1 MSLGGAVRLRR
12 SPRPSAPKRFFATVQ
27 NKLHWAIHGQTAAEV
42 IDRAQL
48 SRLVNAYLDV
58 AADMAL
64 RKLARRERRPSDL
77 VRARPKRAEAVTA
90 CASLQR
96 TARLALMHARCR
108 LPL

>member
-42 IDRAQL
+42 IVDRAQL
-48 SRLVNAYLDV
+48 SRLVNAFLDV

-77 VRARPKRAEAVTA
+77 VRACPKRGGSRDCVRV
-90 CASLQR
+90 ASKHR
-96 TARLALMHARCR
+96 TPRLDARSM
-108 LPL
+108 